1 MPIFAVH
8 YTYTE
13 ATAADRATN
22 RPEHRGWLN
31 ALVDTAV
38 SPAGPEAVAKRDHAG
53 PSGTP
58 LSSTATLL
66 TSGPYPDGTGALL
79 IFRAE
84 NAPSLTTL
92 LADDPF
98 AKLGL
103 IEAVRVVEWLPVMG
117 AFAE

>member
-31 ALVDTAV
+31 ALVD
-38 SPAGPEAVAKRDHAG
+38 AGTV
-53 PSGTP
+53 
-58 LSSTATLL
+58 L

-84 NAPSLTTL
+84 DAPSLTTL
-92 LADDPF
+92 LAEDPF

>member
-22 RPEHRGWLN
+22 RPEHRAWLD
-31 ALVDTAV
+31 ALVD
-38 SPAGPEAVAKRDHAG
+38 AGTV
-53 PSGTP
+53 
-58 LSSTATLL
+58 LS
-66 TSGPYPDGTGALL
+66 SGPYPDGTGALL
-79 IFRAE
+79 IFRGDDE
-84 NAPSLTTL
+84 PSLSEL
-92 LADDPF
+92 LTEDPF

-117 AFAE
+117 AFAG